1 MFNLHD
7 IIGIYNIL
15 MDVGLHLSLINVTED
30 GRSELSLTH
39 LRGAGIEHI
48 GERHVGNY
56 DSEFNT
62 SVMRCFF
69 THKARSKK

>member
-1 MFNLHD
+1 
-7 IIGIYNIL
+7 
-15 MDVGLHLSLINVTED
+15 MDVGLHLSLNVTED

-39 LRGAGIEHI
+39 LRGAGIEYM

-56 DSEFNT
+56 DIEFNT

-69 THKARSKK
+69 THKISKEFSEN